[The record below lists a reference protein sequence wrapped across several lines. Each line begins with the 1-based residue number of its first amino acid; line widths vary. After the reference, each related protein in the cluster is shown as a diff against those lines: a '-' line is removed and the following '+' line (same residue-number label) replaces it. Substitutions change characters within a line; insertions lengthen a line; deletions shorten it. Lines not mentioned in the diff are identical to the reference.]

1 MSFIPFLSFEKMHQ
15 SIKSEIHSA
24 FDKVYDSYWYI
35 LGKNVEE
42 FEKNYAQYSN
52 VNYCVG
58 VGNGLDAI
66 IIALKTLNIGK
77 GDSVIV
83 PSNTYIATWLAVS
96 YVGAEIIPVEPN
108 PKTYNIDPTKIESAI
123 QSNTKA
129 IIPVHLYGQ
138 ICEMDKIMAIAQ
150 KYNLFVIEDN
160 AQAQGTYFKGKIS
173 GSWGHINATSFY
185 PGKNLGALGDAGAI
199 TTNDEHL
206 AQKAKTIRNYGS
218 QKKYYNEVKGI
229 NSRLDELQAAF
240 LKVKLKYLDEW
251 NKERNQIAQWYYDYL
266 NEIDEIILPTIHP
279 DATSNYHLFV
289 IRTPKRNELQEYLH
303 QHQIGTLIHYPVPP
317 HLQEAYKELGYKKGA
332 FPIAEEIADT
342 CLSLPMYPGISK
354 ENVEYIA
361 QTIKNFF
368 K

>member
-1 MSFIPFLSFEKMHQ
+1 MITIPFLSFEKMHQ
-15 SIKSEIHSA
+15 SIKSEIQSA

-42 FEKNYAQYSN
+42 FEKAYAQYSN

-108 PKTYNIDPTKIESAI
+108 SKTYNIDPTKIESAI
-123 QSNTKA
+123 KPNTKA

-138 ICEMDKIMAIAQ
+138 ICEMNNIMAIAQ

-206 AQKAKTIRNYGS
+206 AIKAKTIRNYGS

-251 NKERNQIAQWYYDYL
+251 NKERNQIAQWYFDYL
-266 NEIDEIILPTIHP
+266 KEIDDIILPTIHP

-289 IRTPKRNELQEYLH
+289 IRTQKRNELQEYLH
-303 QHQIGTLIHYPVPP
+303 QHQISTLIHYPIPP
-317 HLQEAYKELGYKKGA
+317 HLQDAYKELGYKKGA
-332 FPIAEEIADT
+332 FPIAEEIANT
-342 CLSLPMYPGISK
+342 CLSLPMYPGLSK

-361 QTIKNFF
+361 QTIKKFF

>member
-1 MSFIPFLSFEKMHQ
+1 MCRCRKWIRR
-15 SIKSEIHSA
+15 
-24 FDKVYDSYWYI
+24 
-35 LGKNVEE
+35 
-42 FEKNYAQYSN
+42 NY
-52 VNYCVG
+52 YC
-58 VGNGLDAI
+58 
-66 IIALKTLNIGK
+66 IGK

-96 YVGAEIIPVEPN
+96 YVGAEIIPIEPN

>member
-1 MSFIPFLSFEKMHQ
+1 MITIPFLSFEKMHQ
-15 SIKSEIHSA
+15 SIKSEIQSA

-42 FEKNYAQYSN
+42 FEKAYAQYSK

-108 PKTYNIDPTKIESAI
+108 SKTYNIDPTKIESAI

-266 NEIDEIILPTIHP
+266 KEIDEITLPTIHP

-289 IRTPKRNELQEYLH
+289 IRTLKRNELQEYLH

-317 HLQEAYKELGYKKGA
+317 HLQEAYKELGYKKGS

-342 CLSLPMYPGISK
+342 CLSLPMYPGLSK

>member
-1 MSFIPFLSFEKMHQ
+1 
-15 SIKSEIHSA
+15 
-24 FDKVYDSYWYI
+24 
-35 LGKNVEE
+35 
-42 FEKNYAQYSN
+42 
-52 VNYCVG
+52 
-58 VGNGLDAI
+58 LDAI

-96 YVGAEIIPVEPN
+96 YVGAEIIPVEPH

-123 QSNTKA
+123 QSNTKV

-266 NEIDEIILPTIHP
+266 KEIDEIILPTIHP

-342 CLSLPMYPGISK
+342 CLSLPMYPGLSK